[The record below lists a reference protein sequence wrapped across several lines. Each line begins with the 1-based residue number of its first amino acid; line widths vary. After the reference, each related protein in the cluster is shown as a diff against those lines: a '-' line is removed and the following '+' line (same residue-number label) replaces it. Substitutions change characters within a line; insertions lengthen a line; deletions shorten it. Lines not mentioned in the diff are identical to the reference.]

1 MARYKTKMSKLPTNE
16 ILGIIAGS
24 IAAGIAAKQVEKLF
38 PTLPAAGKNL
48 IPVALGIFLATQKNA
63 IAKGAGFGMIAKGS
77 SDLVAAFGIGAPNV
91 DDLFSMNA
99 FDDMMSAPADQSIL
113 SLPAD
118 QSILSAMDE
127 DGLGMDELSMMNAY
141 DEEM

>member
-1 MARYKTKMSKLPTNE
+1 MSKLPTNE
-16 ILGIIAGS
+16 ILGVIVGS
-24 IAAGIAAKQVEKLF
+24 LAAGLAAKQVDKLF
-38 PTLPAAGKNL
+38 PTLPTSAKSL
-48 IPVALGIFLATQKNA
+48 IPVALGVFLTTQKSG

-77 SDLVAAFGIGAPNV
+77 SGILESFGIGAANV
-91 DDLFSMNA
+91 DDLFTMSE
-99 FDDMMSAPADQSIL
+99 FDDMMSEPADQSIL

-127 DGLGMDELSMMNAY
+127 DSIGMDELNMMSAY

>member
-1 MARYKTKMSKLPTNE
+1 MARFKKMSKLPTNE

-24 IAAGIAAKQVEKLF
+24 IAAGVASKQVDKLF
-38 PTLPAAGKNL
+38 PTLPAAAKNL
-48 IPVALGIFLATQKNA
+48 IPVALGVFLATQKNA

-91 DDLFSMNA
+91 DDLFSMNGY
-99 FDDMMSAPADQSIL
+99 DMLEAPADQSIL

-127 DGLGMDELSMMNAY
+127 DGLGIDELSMMNAY
-141 DEEM
+141 DDEV